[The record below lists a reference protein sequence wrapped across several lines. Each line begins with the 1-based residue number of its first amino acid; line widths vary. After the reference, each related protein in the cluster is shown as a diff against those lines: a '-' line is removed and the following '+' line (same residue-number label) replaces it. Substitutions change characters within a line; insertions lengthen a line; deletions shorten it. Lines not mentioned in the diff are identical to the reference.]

1 MKRRADVLKEA
12 CRLEKHV
19 EGGWFSEVYTAPFE
33 KDGRPLAGSIYF
45 LLDAGEV
52 SRFHRI
58 DCDEIWY
65 YHDGP
70 ALEMLLVYEDHD
82 EIRYLGKD
90 ISNSEEPQIR
100 VPAGTFMG
108 AVQKEKGDYTLVS
121 TSMTPAYDPDEF
133 QSATYE
139 DLKERCTHRDLLKK
153 LTE

>member
-1 MKRRADVLKEA
+1 MTKQEIIRKLDLVPLKE
-12 CRLEKHV
+12 
-19 EGGWFSEVYTAPFE
+19 EGGYVKELYRGKDDCYGTIYYLLTPDTFSRMHAL
-33 KDGRPLAGSIYF
+33 K
-45 LLDAGEV
+45 
-52 SRFHRI
+52 H
-58 DCDEIWY
+58 DEIWY

-121 TSMTPAYDPDEF
+121 TSMTPAYDSDEF
-133 QSATYE
+133 QSASYQ